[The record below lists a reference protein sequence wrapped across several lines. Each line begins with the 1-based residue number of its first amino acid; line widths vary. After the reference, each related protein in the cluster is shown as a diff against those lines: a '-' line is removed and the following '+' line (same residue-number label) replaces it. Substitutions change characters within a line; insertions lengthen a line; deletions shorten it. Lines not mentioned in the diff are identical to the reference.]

1 MPTAPARSLPHPS
14 AAPAQPRLG
23 RHEERDTVTLVG
35 ELHSFEHGRTH
46 AVLRVIEARDAGAG
60 FTDELVMVSLEG
72 TRMVLADRN
81 GDGRCDAHDLRPG
94 EQVTVRTRLPRG
106 LRTLPPVVHARL
118 IATHA
123 A

>member
-1 MPTAPARSLPHPS
+1 MPTAPARSLPQPS
-14 AAPAQPRLG
+14 AARPQPRLG

-35 ELHSFEHGRTH
+35 ELRRIEHDDAR
-46 AVLRVIEARDAGAG
+46 AVVRVIEARDAGAG
-60 FTDELVMVSLEG
+60 FTDELVVLCLEG
-72 TRMVLADRN
+72 TRVVLGDRG

-118 IATHA
+118 IATHPS
-123 A
+123 